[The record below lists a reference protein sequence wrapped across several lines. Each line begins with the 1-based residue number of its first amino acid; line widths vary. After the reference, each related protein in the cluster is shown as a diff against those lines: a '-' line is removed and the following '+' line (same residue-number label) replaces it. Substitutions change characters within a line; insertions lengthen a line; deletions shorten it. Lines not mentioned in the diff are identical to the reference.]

1 MAIVLWC
8 FQLFLGHFV
17 FRDRTLPKITITVNN
32 RFVFTPYN
40 LFISRTYQLS
50 KKKRKKT
57 NLQTKQLWH
66 NHGVINIYAVV
77 NFLSQVIFIFLLFLG
92 MLMYANEV

>member
-1 MAIVLWC
+1 MLLFILTFISLNFFRPTVIIAIVLWC

-57 NLQTKQLWH
+57 NLQTKQL
-66 NHGVINIYAVV
+66 
-77 NFLSQVIFIFLLFLG
+77 
-92 MLMYANEV
+92 